1 MLKKKT
7 TGKRKNKKRS
17 DAILDTY
24 GFSNTIDTWEDK
36 IFRLVDQVTSS
47 PAFPA
52 IATLIIFAIACW
64 AISYFSR
71 K

>member
-1 MLKKKT
+1 M
-7 TGKRKNKKRS
+7 
-17 DAILDTY
+17 ILWRYEVSQALD
-24 GFSNTIDTWEDK
+24 SWADK
-36 IFRLVDQVTSS
+36 IEQFVNQVTSS

-52 IATLIIFAIACW
+52 ISTLVLFAIACW

>member
-1 MLKKKT
+1 LILWST
-7 TGKRKNKKRS
+7 YDLTRS
-17 DAILDTY
+17 LA
-24 GFSNTIDTWEDK
+24 TWQDK
-36 IFRLVDQVTSS
+36 IFRFVNNITSS

-52 IATLIIFAIACW
+52 VATLLMFAIACW